1 VSTSFTERELDIMA
15 VLWEHGPSTA
25 AEVRQRL
32 SDALA
37 YNTVL
42 TMLGILE
49 QKGYVRH
56 TESGRTFRF
65 HPTVDRETAGKNAIK
80 RIVDT
85 VFGGSDELLLTHL
98 VREQKLGR
106 KKLERLRQLLQE
118 HLEKGEERK

>member
-1 VSTSFTERELDIMA
+1 MSISFTERELDIMA
-15 VLWEHGPSTA
+15 VLWEFGPSTA

-32 SDALA
+32 SDDLA

-49 QKGYVRH
+49 QKGYVKH
-56 TESGRTFRF
+56 TEVGRTFRF
-65 HPTVDRETAGKNAIK
+65 HPTVDRETAGKSAIK
-80 RIVDT
+80 RLVDT

-98 VREQKLGR
+98 VHEQKLGR

-118 HLEKGEERK
+118 HLQGKEGPK